1 MKNSGS
7 TLDSILKKAASFS
20 EQINKVRSLSNQL
33 NGEKASLV
41 EKEASLESD
50 LFALVNSLH
59 DFQQETISTLS
70 DLYAKMQGEAEAA
83 KIPPPEPPDEVEFE
97 VKPKPEEKKEP
108 EPEPSD
114 EIEIEVKPKK
124 EAKEKAP
131 VKKVEKALKE
141 EEKKKKQKEDEEVFL
156 FDL

>member
-1 MKNSGS
+1 MKNNGS
-7 TLDSILKKAASFS
+7 TLDSILKKAAAFS
-20 EQINKVRSLSNQL
+20 EQIDKARSLSNQL
-33 NGEKASLV
+33 KGEKASLT

-59 DFQQETISTLS
+59 EFQQETISTLS
-70 DLYAKMQGEAEAA
+70 DLYAKMQGEAEAT
-83 KIPPPEPPDEVEFE
+83 KTPPPEPP
-97 VKPKPEEKKEP
+97 
-108 EPEPSD
+108 D

-131 VKKVEKALKE
+131 VKKVEKAVKE
-141 EEKKKKQKEDEEVFL
+141 EEKEEKQKEGEEVFL